1 MQPPSV
7 NRTAK
12 IIKSIILMKGE
23 ELFRCKKK
31 IKMLEKT
38 LEDDYSPINIY
49 RYKQAN
55 DRLNNFKS
63 TILDLKM
70 LELRI
75 NRNF

>member
-1 MQPPSV
+1 
-7 NRTAK
+7 
-12 IIKSIILMKGE
+12 MKGE

-49 RYKQAN
+49 KYKQAN
-55 DRLNNFKS
+55 YRLNNLKS

-75 NRNF
+75 NRKI